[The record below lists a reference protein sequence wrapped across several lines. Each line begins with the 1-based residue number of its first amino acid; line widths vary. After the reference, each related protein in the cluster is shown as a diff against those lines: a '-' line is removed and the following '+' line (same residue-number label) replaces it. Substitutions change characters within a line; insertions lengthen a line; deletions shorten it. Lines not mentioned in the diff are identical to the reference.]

1 MSVTDSI
8 SALAAQT
15 EAASSSSKSRN
26 ALDQNSFLKLMIAQ
40 FRNQDPTK
48 PKDPSEFLGQL
59 AQFSTVSGIQEM
71 QSTIGALAD
80 SLRSAS
86 VMNGANLVGRDV
98 LVPNS
103 AIDLAANEPV
113 HGALDVPN
121 GVTTVD
127 VVIKDQTGQLVRRMA
142 VPANGPATDFIW
154 DGVTDTGGTAAAG
167 RYQISATARTGNTSE
182 SVDVLLTT
190 RVNSVTIDPKTNDL
204 ILNTRNV
211 GSVPIA
217 SVRRIG

>member
-15 EAASSSSKSRN
+15 EAASGASKSRN
-26 ALDQNSFLKLMIAQ
+26 NLDQNSFLKLMIAQ

-59 AQFSTVSGIQEM
+59 AQFSTVSGIEQM
-71 QSTIGALAD
+71 QTSIGALAD

-98 LVPNS
+98 LVPNA

-113 HGALDVPN
+113 QGALDVPS

-127 VVIKDQTGQLVRRMA
+127 VVIKDQAGQLVRRMA
-142 VPANGPATDFIW
+142 VPATGSATSFAW
-154 DGVTDTGGTAAAG
+154 DGVTDVGGTAPAG
-167 RYQISATARTGNTSE
+167 RYQISATAKTGNTSE
-182 SVDVLLTT
+182 SVDVLLNT
-190 RVNSVTIDPKTNDL
+190 RVNSVTIDPKTSDL

-211 GSVPIA
+211 GAVPIG

>member
-71 QSTIGALAD
+71 QGTIGALAD

-98 LVPNS
+98 LVPNA

-127 VVIKDQTGQLVRRMA
+127 VVIKDQAGQLVRRMA
-142 VPANGPATDFIW
+142 VPANGAATDFTW
-154 DGVTDTGGTAAAG
+154 DGVTDLGGTAPAG
-167 RYQISATARTGNTSE
+167 RYQISATARVGNASE

-190 RVNSVTIDPKTNDL
+190 RVSSVTIDPKTNDL

>member
-1 MSVTDSI
+1 MTDSI

-15 EAASSSSKSRN
+15 EAASGASKSKN
-26 ALDQNSFLKLMIAQ
+26 TLDQNSFLKLMIAQ

-59 AQFSTVSGIQEM
+59 AQFSTVSGIEQM
-71 QSTIGALAD
+71 QTSISALAD
-80 SLRSAS
+80 SLRSGS

-98 LVPNS
+98 LVPNA
-103 AIDLAANEPV
+103 AIDLAANEPIQ
-113 HGALDVPN
+113 GALDVPS
-121 GVTTVD
+121 GVASVD

-142 VPANGPATDFIW
+142 VPANGAATSFAW
-154 DGVTDTGGTAAAG
+154 DGVTDQGGTAPAG
-167 RYQISATARTGNTSE
+167 RYQISATARIGNTSE
-182 SVDVLLTT
+182 SVDVLLST
-190 RVNSVTIDPKTNDL
+190 RVSSVTIDPKTNDL

-211 GSVPIA
+211 GAVPVA